1 MSDKKTTILDVR
13 KVSKDFPLAG
23 GKKLSAVADISF
35 SISEGECF
43 AVIGESGCGKSTLAK
58 LITRVEDVS
67 SGEIIF
73 RGEDIT
79 KRNRSQLKSVRRYM
93 QMIFQSPISVIS
105 PRMTIG
111 SFLMEPYI
119 NYRLAD
125 KTKAKEEIVRML
137 EDVRLS
143 PDCLKKYPHQ
153 LSGGELQRICIARS
167 FSLKPELLICDE
179 ITSALDVS
187 VQQSVMQLFNRMRTD
202 NGTAC
207 LFICH
212 DLALV
217 NNYSDRV
224 AVMYLGQAV
233 EIMKSEELGIRA
245 VHPYTRG
252 LLRSMLFISSQREKG
267 LELINGE
274 PQSPIDVQPCCRFCT
289 RCPNAEER
297 CFRETP
303 PLCEVDTGHYAACF
317 NLNYGTILSNMAL

>member
-1 MSDKKTTILDVR
+1 MSDKKSMVLDVR
-13 KVSKDFPLAG
+13 KVSKDFSLAG
-23 GKKLSAVADISF
+23 GKKLSAVSDISF
-35 SISEGECF
+35 TISEGECF

-73 RGEDIT
+73 RGEDIS
-79 KRNRSQLKSVRRYM
+79 KRNKNQLKPVRRYM
-93 QMIFQSPISVIS
+93 QMVFQSPISVVS

-111 SFLMEPYI
+111 SFLLEPYI

-125 KTKAKEEIVRML
+125 KAKAKEEIARML
-137 EDVRLS
+137 ESVRLS

-153 LSGGELQRICIARS
+153 LSGGELQRICIARA

-202 NGTAC
+202 TGTAC

-217 NNYSDRV
+217 KNYSDRV

-233 EIMKSEELGIRA
+233 EIMKSEELGTRA

-252 LLRSMLFISSQREKG
+252 LLRSMLFISSQRDKG
-267 LELINGE
+267 MEPIKGE
-274 PQSPIDVQPCCRFCT
+274 PQSPIDVPPCCRFCT
-289 RCPNAEER
+289 RCPYADER

-303 PLCEVDTGHYAACF
+303 PLREVEAGHWAACF
-317 NLNYGTILSNMAL
+317 KDS